1 MSHDIY
7 SAVRGLFMQG
17 EVGEPGQKGSK
28 ADKGEQ
34 VSFRVPC
41 PMLICFFPFQRQ

>member
-1 MSHDIY
+1 MMMTVCVFLS
-7 SAVRGLFMQG
+7 QG

-34 VSFRVPC
+34 VRCGKLIKEPV
-41 PMLICFFPFQRQ
+41 MLKHLLLSSVI